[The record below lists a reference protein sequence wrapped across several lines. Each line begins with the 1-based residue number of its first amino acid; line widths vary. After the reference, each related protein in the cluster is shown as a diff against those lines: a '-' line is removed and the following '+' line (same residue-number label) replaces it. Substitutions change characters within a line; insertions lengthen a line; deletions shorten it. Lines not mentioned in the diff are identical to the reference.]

1 MATFILVAQE
11 EFWSHLDNSFTPH
24 IQILVLLSKYFH
36 NPTTCNSLYHSNQ
49 HQLSPRFSSLLT
61 GLCFHPCPTGLFSK
75 SNQSYP
81 LVSSAQNPP
90 MISHLIHLWNQSSNI
105 WDLDELVHSYPS
117 DIISI
122 ILLQTLHANHTK
134 QLLRKAKHSYT
145 VVFALRITLSLEHFG
160 GWTDSNLLKC
170 YFIRGPSNVPYINF
184 LHST

>member
-11 EFWSHLDNSFTPH
+11 FWSHLDNSFAPH
-24 IQILVLLSKYFH
+24 IQTLVLLSKYFH
-36 NPTTCNSLYHSNQ
+36 NPTTCNSLYRSNQ

-90 MISHLIHLWNQSSNI
+90 MISHLITLWNQSSNI
-105 WDLDELVHSYPS
+105 WDLDELVHSYPF

-122 ILLQTLHANHTK
+122 ILLQTLHTNHTK

-160 GWTDSNLLKC
+160 GWTDSNLFKC
-170 YFIRGPSNVPYINF
+170 CFMRGPSYVPYINF